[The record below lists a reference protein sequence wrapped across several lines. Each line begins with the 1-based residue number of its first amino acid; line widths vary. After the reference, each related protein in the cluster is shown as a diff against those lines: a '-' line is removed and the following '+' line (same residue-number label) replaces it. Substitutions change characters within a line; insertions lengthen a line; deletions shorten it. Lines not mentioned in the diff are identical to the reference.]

1 MSKKENLILFC
12 RAPEKGKVKT
22 RLAATIGQ
30 DAALRVSEY
39 LLSRTIEL
47 LARTD
52 FSKTICYLGE
62 GEDYFRE
69 FEKDFSLTRQR
80 GDDLGERMYNAI
92 RRSYQQGY
100 SKSILLGSDIVDL
113 TIEDFSDALT
123 SLVNNDIV
131 LGPAKDGGYY
141 LVGMNSPQD
150 IFSGIPWGSSNTLKS
165 TIDKIRSKGL
175 SFALLSQR
183 HDIDREEDLKSFAE
197 HFPELSHC

>member
-12 RAPEKGKVKT
+12 KAPEKGKVKT

-30 DAALRVSEY
+30 DAALQVSES

-52 FSKTICYLGE
+52 FPKTICYLGE
-62 GEDYFRE
+62 GEDYFSE
-69 FEKDFSLTRQR
+69 FEKDFSLTRQQ
-80 GDDLGERMYNAI
+80 GKDLGERMYNAI
-92 RRSYQQGY
+92 RRSYLQGY
-100 SKSILLGSDIVDL
+100 SKSILVGSDIVDL
-113 TIEDFSDALT
+113 STEDFSDAIT
-123 SLVNNDIV
+123 SLKENDIV

-150 IFSGIPWGSSNTLKS
+150 IFSGITWGSSNTLES
-165 TIDKIRSKGL
+165 TIDKIRSQGL
-175 SFALLSQR
+175 SFDLLSLR
-183 HDIDREEDLKSFAE
+183 HDIDREEDLKTFAE